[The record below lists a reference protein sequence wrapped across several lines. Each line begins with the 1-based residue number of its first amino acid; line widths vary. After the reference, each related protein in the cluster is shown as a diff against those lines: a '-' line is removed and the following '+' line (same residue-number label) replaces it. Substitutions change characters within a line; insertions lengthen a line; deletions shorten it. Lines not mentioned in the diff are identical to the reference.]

1 MKKSVRILIAAIII
15 ALTGCSATRSIAKP
29 ALSETQFLYMEEI
42 YSYAKNSF
50 SSGDFNGTIKW
61 YDRLNENYPLNNYA
75 DESLFIKGYI
85 YKTYF
90 DDLKQA
96 ESCFKELINNYP
108 KSEFANS
115 AQFELDHLNE
125 PDFMPDFEKSKE
137 NK

>member
-1 MKKSVRILIAAIII
+1 MKKSIRIILAAIII
-15 ALTGCSATRSIAKP
+15 TLTGCSAAKSIAKP
-29 ALSETQFLYMEEI
+29 DHSEAKFLYMEEV
-42 YSYAKNSF
+42 YAHAKKSFNSGNF
-50 SSGDFNGTIKW
+50 DETIKW
-61 YDRLNENYPLNNYA
+61 YDRLNEDYPFNPYA
-75 DESLFIKGYI
+75 AESLFIKGYI
-85 YKTYF
+85 YKTYL

-96 ESCFKELINNYP
+96 ERCFKELINNYT